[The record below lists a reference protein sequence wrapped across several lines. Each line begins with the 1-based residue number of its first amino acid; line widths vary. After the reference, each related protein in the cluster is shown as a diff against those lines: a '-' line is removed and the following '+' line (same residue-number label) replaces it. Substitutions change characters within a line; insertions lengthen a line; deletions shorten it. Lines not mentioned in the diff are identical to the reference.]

1 MLFGRLGS
9 VDLRLAAIN
18 SAPSSEPEAWAFD
31 WDRFR
36 PPSWVVGAR
45 SKLSPSLEIGA
56 SYNRGPWMEEITVG
70 AVLPP
75 ADAPPGWTSPSN
87 RDFDQQTLSIDLGYA
102 RGSWMARAEAILDLW
117 DVPNVEET
125 PKELLYTVE
134 VQTDLSAGFY
144 AATRFGYVDFRPL
157 GLADGERVDW
167 DHDVYRI
174 EGSIGYR
181 LVRNAGVLLSAYQQG
196 AGEGGD
202 TTLMGVRFWWGF

>member
-1 MLFGRLGS
+1 
-9 VDLRLAAIN
+9 
-18 SAPSSEPEAWAFD
+18 
-31 WDRFR
+31 
-36 PPSWVVGAR
+36 
-45 SKLSPSLEIGA
+45 
-56 SYNRGPWMEEITVG
+56 MEEITVG